1 MAALLEADG
10 LVKHFGGV
18 QAVDGVDIALDKGE
32 IRGVIG
38 PNGSGKTTLVNILS
52 GFYPLDAG
60 RIRLNGIAIQRL
72 RPDQRL
78 ARGLMRT
85 FQIPKLFDDMT
96 VYENLL
102 VPALSDSQAGKRS
115 ISEIE
120 ELAGQS
126 LEFSNLAQVR
136 DSLAKEI
143 SGGQK
148 MLLQIM
154 RGFMV
159 TDLELYIMD
168 EPFTGINPALKDII
182 IEAILKMNRERKTT
196 FLIISHEMPTIRRMC
211 STINVMH
218 MGSMIAEGP
227 MEEVANNPEVIE
239 AYLGGT
245 DALAED

>member
-1 MAALLEADG
+1 MRVMLEAEN

-18 QAVDGVDIALDKGE
+18 MAVNGVSLRLEAGE

-52 GFYPLDAG
+52 GFYALDNG
-60 RIRLNGIAIQRL
+60 TIRLHGTAIERL

-78 ARGLMRT
+78 ALGLMRT
-85 FQIPKLFDDMT
+85 FQVPKLFDDMT

-102 VPALSDSQAGKRS
+102 VPALSDSQIGRRS
-115 ISEIE
+115 AAEVQ
-120 ELAGQS
+120 ELAEQS
-126 LEFSNLAQVR
+126 LQFSQLAQVR
-136 DSLAKEI
+136 HLLAKEI

-159 TDLELYIMD
+159 ADLALYVMD

-182 IEAILKMNRERKTT
+182 IEAIVKMNREQGTT
-196 FLIISHEMPTIRRMC
+196 FLLISHEMPTIRRMC
-211 STINVMH
+211 RLVNVMH
-218 MGSMIAEGP
+218 MGAMIAEGP
-227 MEEVANNPEVIE
+227 LEEVANNPEVIE

-245 DALAED
+245 DVFADD

>member
-1 MAALLEADG
+1 MRLLLEAEH

-18 QAVDGVDIALDKGE
+18 MAVNGVTLRLEAGE

-38 PNGSGKTTLVNILS
+38 PNGSGKTTLVNLLS
-52 GFYPLDAG
+52 GLYGLDSG
-60 RIRLNGIAIQRL
+60 RIRFNGTAIETL

-78 ARGLMRT
+78 ALGLMRT

-102 VPALSDSQAGKRS
+102 VPALSDSQIGRRS
-115 ISEIE
+115 SRDIQDRAEQA
-120 ELAGQS
+120 L
-126 LEFSNLAQVR
+126 LFSKLLPVR
-136 DSLAKEI
+136 QHLAKEI

-159 TDLELYIMD
+159 ADLQLYIMD

-182 IEAILKMNRERKTT
+182 IEAIFTMNQEHGTT
-196 FLIISHEMPTIRRMC
+196 FLLISHEMPTIRRMC
-211 STINVMH
+211 RTISVMH
-218 MGSMIAEGP
+218 MGVLIAEGP
-227 MEEVANNPEVIE
+227 MAAVANNPEVIE

-245 DALAED
+245 NVFADD

>member
-1 MAALLEADG
+1 MSVLLEAEN

-18 QAVDGVDIALDKGE
+18 VAVNGVTLRLEAGE

-38 PNGSGKTTLVNILS
+38 PNGSGKTTLVNLLS
-52 GFYPLDAG
+52 GFYGLDSG
-60 RIRLNGIAIQRL
+60 RIRFNGTAIETL

-102 VPALSDSQAGKRS
+102 VPALSDSQIGRRS
-115 ISEIE
+115 SREIHG
-120 ELAGQS
+120 LAEQA
-126 LEFSNLAQVR
+126 LIFSKLSPVR
-136 DSLAKEI
+136 QHLAKEI

-159 TDLELYIMD
+159 ADLRLYIMD

-182 IEAILKMNRERKTT
+182 IEAILTMNQEHGTT
-196 FLIISHEMPTIRRMC
+196 FLLISHEMPTIRRMC
-211 STINVMH
+211 RTISVMH
-218 MGSMIAEGP
+218 MGALIAEGP
-227 MEEVANNPEVIE
+227 MAAVANNPAVIE

-245 DALAED
+245 NVFADD

>member
-1 MAALLEADG
+1 MGIILEAEH

-18 QAVDGVDIALDKGE
+18 MAVNGVALQLEKGE

-60 RIRLNGIAIQRL
+60 TIRLHGTAIERL

-78 ARGLMRT
+78 ALGLMRT
-85 FQIPKLFDDMT
+85 FQVPKLFDDMT

-102 VPALSDSQAGKRS
+102 VPALSDSQVGRRS
-115 ISEIE
+115 HAEVQD
-120 ELAGQS
+120 LAEQS
-126 LEFSNLAQVR
+126 LGFSKLSHVR
-136 DSLAKEI
+136 DLLAKEI

-159 TDLELYIMD
+159 ADLELYIMD

-182 IEAILKMNRERKTT
+182 IEAIVTMNQERDTT
-196 FLIISHEMPTIRRMC
+196 FLLISHEMPTIRKMC
-211 STINVMH
+211 STVNVMH

-227 MEEVANNPEVIE
+227 LEEVANNPEVIE

-245 DALAED
+245 DVFADD

>member
-1 MAALLEADG
+1 MSLLLEAEN

-18 QAVDGVDIALDKGE
+18 VAVNGVTLRLEAGE

-38 PNGSGKTTLVNILS
+38 PNGSGKTTLVNLLS
-52 GFYPLDAG
+52 GFYGLDSG
-60 RIRLNGIAIQRL
+60 RIRFNGTAIETL

-102 VPALSDSQAGKRS
+102 VPALSDSQIGRRS
-115 ISEIE
+115 SREVQD
-120 ELAGQS
+120 LAEQA
-126 LEFSNLAQVR
+126 LVFSKLSPVR
-136 DSLAKEI
+136 HHLAKEI

-159 TDLELYIMD
+159 ADLQLYIMD

-182 IEAILKMNRERKTT
+182 IEAILTMNQQHGTT
-196 FLIISHEMPTIRRMC
+196 FLLISHEMPTIRRMC
-211 STINVMH
+211 RTISVMH
-218 MGSMIAEGP
+218 MGALIAEGP
-227 MEEVANNPEVIE
+227 MAEVANNPAVIE

-245 DALAED
+245 NVFADD

>member
-1 MAALLEADG
+1 MGIILEAEH

-18 QAVDGVDIALDKGE
+18 MAVNCVALRLEQGE

-52 GFYPLDAG
+52 GFYPLDDG
-60 RIRLNGIAIQRL
+60 TIRLHGTAIERL

-78 ARGLMRT
+78 ALGLMRT
-85 FQIPKLFDDMT
+85 FQVPKLLDDMT

-102 VPALSDSQAGKRS
+102 VPALSDSQIGRRS
-115 ISEIE
+115 RAEVQD
-120 ELAGQS
+120 LAEQS
-126 LEFSNLAQVR
+126 LAFSKLTQVR
-136 DSLAKEI
+136 DLLAKEI

-159 TDLELYIMD
+159 ADLELYIMD

-182 IEAILKMNRERKTT
+182 IEAIVTMNQERGTT
-196 FLIISHEMPTIRRMC
+196 FLLISHEMPTIRKMC
-211 STINVMH
+211 SMVNVMH

-227 MEEVANNPEVIE
+227 LEEVANNPEVIE

-245 DALAED
+245 DVFADD

>member
-1 MAALLEADG
+1 MGIILEAEH

-18 QAVDGVDIALDKGE
+18 MAVNGVALRLEKGE

-38 PNGSGKTTLVNILS
+38 PNGSGKTTLVNVLS
-52 GFYPLDAG
+52 GFYPLDDG
-60 RIRLNGIAIQRL
+60 TIRLHDTAIEKL

-78 ARGLMRT
+78 ALGLMRT
-85 FQIPKLFDDMT
+85 FQVPKLFDDMT

-102 VPALSDSQAGKRS
+102 VPALSDSQIGRRS
-115 ISEIE
+115 RAEVQD
-120 ELAGQS
+120 LAEQS
-126 LEFSNLAQVR
+126 LIFSKLIQVR
-136 DSLAKEI
+136 DLLAKEI

-159 TDLELYIMD
+159 VDLELYIMD

-182 IEAILKMNRERKTT
+182 IEAIVTMNQERGTT
-196 FLIISHEMPTIRRMC
+196 FLLISHEMPTIRRMC

-218 MGSMIAEGP
+218 MGSMIAHGP

-239 AYLGGT
+239 AYLGGSNV
-245 DALAED
+245 LADD

>member
-1 MAALLEADG
+1 MGIILEAEH

-18 QAVDGVDIALDKGE
+18 MAVNGVALQLEKGE

-60 RIRLNGIAIQRL
+60 TIRLHDTAIERL

-78 ARGLMRT
+78 ALGLMRT
-85 FQIPKLFDDMT
+85 FQVPKLFDDMT

-102 VPALSDSQAGKRS
+102 VPALSDSQVGRRS
-115 ISEIE
+115 HAEVHD
-120 ELAGQS
+120 LAEQS
-126 LEFSNLAQVR
+126 LVFSKLSHVR
-136 DSLAKEI
+136 DLLGKEI

-159 TDLELYIMD
+159 ADLELYIMD

-182 IEAILKMNRERKTT
+182 IEAIVTMNQERDTT
-196 FLIISHEMPTIRRMC
+196 FLLISHEMPTIRKMC
-211 STINVMH
+211 STVNVMH

-227 MEEVANNPEVIE
+227 LEEVANNPEVIE

-245 DALAED
+245 DVFADD

>member
-1 MAALLEADG
+1 MGIILEAEH

-18 QAVDGVDIALDKGE
+18 MAVNGVALQLEKGE

-60 RIRLNGIAIQRL
+60 TIRLHGTAIERL

-78 ARGLMRT
+78 ALGLMRT
-85 FQIPKLFDDMT
+85 FQVPKLFDDMT

-102 VPALSDSQAGKRS
+102 VPALSDSQVGRRS
-115 ISEIE
+115 HAEVQD
-120 ELAGQS
+120 LAEQS
-126 LEFSNLAQVR
+126 LVFSKLSHVR
-136 DSLAKEI
+136 DLLGKEI

-159 TDLELYIMD
+159 ADLELYIMD

-182 IEAILKMNRERKTT
+182 IEAIVTMNQERDTT
-196 FLIISHEMPTIRRMC
+196 FLLISHEMPTIRKMC
-211 STINVMH
+211 STVNVMH

-227 MEEVANNPEVIE
+227 LEEVANNPEVIE

-245 DALAED
+245 DVFADD

>member
-1 MAALLEADG
+1 MGIILEAEH

-18 QAVDGVDIALDKGE
+18 MAVNGVALQLEKGE

-60 RIRLNGIAIQRL
+60 TIRLHGTAIERL

-78 ARGLMRT
+78 ALGLMRT
-85 FQIPKLFDDMT
+85 FQVPKLFDDMT

-102 VPALSDSQAGKRS
+102 VPALSDSQVGRRS
-115 ISEIE
+115 HAEVQD
-120 ELAGQS
+120 LAEQS
-126 LEFSNLAQVR
+126 LGFSKLSHVR
-136 DSLAKEI
+136 DLLGKEI

-159 TDLELYIMD
+159 ADLELYIMD

-182 IEAILKMNRERKTT
+182 IEAIVTMNQERDTT
-196 FLIISHEMPTIRRMC
+196 FLLISHEMPTIRKMC
-211 STINVMH
+211 STVNVMH

-227 MEEVANNPEVIE
+227 LEEVANNPEVIE

-245 DALAED
+245 DVFADD